1 MYISSEVAAH
11 EGQRRDSFL
20 KVVVKGRRSR
30 RRIATS
36 KAEFEKVF
44 ESSEAMT
51 LKVVES
57 ELFERRGGGEGTH
70 LLEPEAGLRGQ
81 PTPTPR

>member
-1 MYISSEVAAH
+1 MAGQMPVVVVSRGIGGTRFFFKVA
-11 EGQRRDSFL
+11 
-20 KVVVKGRRSR
+20 VKGRRSR

-36 KAEFEKVF
+36 KAEFEKVL

-57 ELFERRGGGEGTH
+57 ELFDRRV
-70 LLEPEAGLRGQ
+70 AAARGW
-81 PTPTPR
+81 

>member
-1 MYISSEVAAH
+1 MQRAVAELVDFGNQRMELVHLVGGSST
-11 EGQRRDSFL
+11 EGHRRDSFL

-57 ELFERRGGGEGTH
+57 ELFDRRDSFV
-70 LLEPEAGLRGQ
+70 A
-81 PTPTPR
+81 

>member
-1 MYISSEVAAH
+1 LGIRGWDLYISSEVAAH
-11 EGQRRDSFL
+11 EGHRRDSFL

-44 ESSEAMT
+44 ESPEAMT

-57 ELFERRGGGEGTH
+57 ELFDRRV
-70 LLEPEAGLRGQ
+70 AAARGW
-81 PTPTPR
+81 

>member
-1 MYISSEVAAH
+1 LGIRGWDLYISSEVAAH
-11 EGQRRDSFL
+11 EGHRRDSFL

-57 ELFERRGGGEGTH
+57 ERASSA
-70 LLEPEAGLRGQ
+70 EANVWALG
-81 PTPTPR
+81 

>member
-1 MYISSEVAAH
+1 LYISSEVAAH

-44 ESSEAMT
+44 ESSEAMA

-57 ELFERRGGGEGTH
+57 ELFDRRV
-70 LLEPEAGLRGQ
+70 AAARGW
-81 PTPTPR
+81 